1 MKDMLHEK
9 EIENECLLFFQ
20 KNPFSIE
27 SVESLQVKLG
37 RRANRLSPVLEAL
50 LKEQFVFMRMSGTRQ
65 FYELN
70 RDMHNEKREKE
81 LGPEQLK
88 LQEFSLAL
96 HKLTK
101 REKDII
107 RLLLLGRANQEV
119 ADALFIS
126 PNTVKNHISNIYV
139 KLKIND
145 RYELISMLYQ
155 WQTEGAVL

>member
-1 MKDMLHEK
+1 MKDILHEK
-9 EIENECLLFFQ
+9 EIEKECLLFFQ

-27 SVESLQVKLG
+27 SAESLQMKLG
-37 RRANRLSPVLEAL
+37 RRANLLSLVLETL
-50 LKEQFVFMRMSGTRQ
+50 LKKQLVLMRMSGARQ

-70 RDMHNEKREKE
+70 RDMHHEKREKD

-88 LQEFSLAL
+88 LQQFSLAL

-101 REKDII
+101 REKDIV
-107 RLLLLGRANQEV
+107 RLLLLGRANQGV
-119 ADALFIS
+119 AEALFIS

-139 KLKIND
+139 KLNIND